1 MPKRKKLKAAAI
13 TPSLSLE
20 GRRIAVDE
28 DSRQIAVQVA
38 RFGETHSGFGP
49 QVKVPRNAN
58 VEAAHVGVAELD
70 TGEETRVA
78 VLPMHTPHAP
88 QDLSVMHAASWY
100 ENTGTAVARGR
111 YSVDED
117 GIRFDGEL
125 FDDITDDQ
133 LDRLTASSASG
144 DWRSAIAIKDF
155 ADYETTPCDF
165 VGSCIVNI
173 GGFSDTYT
181 SAPAQR
187 YALVASAA
195 AGDDVRIIDGGALQ
209 AASIG
214 VDGLSTEDV
223 RIAWREHWRALHLA
237 RPAVSAGGP
246 EEPIAADGSYSW
258 VEDIFI
264 APPYLIASVEVDNYV
279 RADWSVSASGEI
291 TFGEHTPVERI
302 VTWAPKETDMTK
314 RLTAS
319 GDCKGDC
326 TTCDGS
332 CGGEKAVT
340 LTAAATQRMLAG
352 EATDEDR
359 AAARQ
364 ALIASGAIDVE
375 AEREQRL
382 DFIERVAINAIFD
395 QADD

>member
-1 MPKRKKLKAAAI
+1 MAKRKKLKAAAI

-28 DSRQIAVQVA
+28 DTRQIAVQVA

-111 YSVDED
+111 YSVDDE

-125 FDDITDDQ
+125 FDDITDEQ

-181 SAPAQR
+181 AAPAQR

-195 AGDDVRIIDGGALQ
+195 AGEDLRIIDGGALQ

-214 VDGLSTEDV
+214 VDGLSSEDI
-223 RIAWREHWRALHLA
+223 RTAWREHWSALNP
-237 RPAVSAGGP
+237 PAPSTGSGMAEASV
-246 EEPIAADGSYSW
+246 DGTWSW
-258 VEDIFI
+258 VEDIFL
-264 APPYLIASVEVDNYV
+264 APQYIVASVGDTKYV
-279 RADWSVSASGEI
+279 RADWSVGADMQI
-291 TFGEHTPVERI
+291 NFGPATQVERQVSWVPVE
-302 VTWAPKETDMTK
+302 ESNMTK
-314 RLTAS
+314 QLTAS